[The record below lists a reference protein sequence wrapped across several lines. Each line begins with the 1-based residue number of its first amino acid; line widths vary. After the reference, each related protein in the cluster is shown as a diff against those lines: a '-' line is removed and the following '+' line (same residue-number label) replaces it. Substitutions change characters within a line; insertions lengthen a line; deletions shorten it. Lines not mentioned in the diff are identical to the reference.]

1 MSDLNVEI
9 SAPIC
14 EFTNITQ
21 SACKAN
27 ITSQFHQGEIECH
40 CAQRCDEIYYSGK
53 LIQNRL
59 SEDLVNFKS
68 FNEKVNFGQGSNGEL
83 LY

>member
-59 SEDLVNFKS
+59 FEDLVNFKS